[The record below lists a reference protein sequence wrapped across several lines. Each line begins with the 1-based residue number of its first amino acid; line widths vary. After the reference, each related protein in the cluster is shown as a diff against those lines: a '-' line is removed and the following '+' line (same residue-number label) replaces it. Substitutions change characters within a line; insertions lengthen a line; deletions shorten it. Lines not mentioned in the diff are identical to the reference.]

1 MLTLGFQQILSTA
14 CPESTFK
21 GRMTS
26 DTSVLRVFA
35 GHCEAFIPAEPGW
48 TPKQSH
54 AVFGL
59 RKPFTDEI
67 ASAFVP
73 PLAGRRPRNDHSHH
87 RRK

>member
-1 MLTLGFQQILSTA
+1 
-14 CPESTFK
+14 
-21 GRMTS
+21 MTS

-73 PLAGRRPRNDHSHH
+73 PLAGRSLAMTIRTTGANNGFPSPDLPLHSQAALW
-87 RRK
+87 